1 MTCHGTDVTGASSP
15 PLTSSSSSRLRAAEP
30 LTQPLR
36 GDVTVT
42 SPRRPWPA
50 GPWRPRPQR
59 RSRAVTMRGRRS
71 SDDVTIAAGADVTA
85 ARRDVTVMAPAACWR
100 RRSVSLMASSIG
112 NVAAS
117 STIARSLRRFTRP
130 VCGDRSDCCRRHSDG
145 VSTAA
150 AVAARHLF
158 HVGRAFTPRTKSTR
172 RRSLDQN
179 SDTAARATPH
189 YPSTSLSI
197 YLPSPFLSAGPLAA
211 ASSADCSLCSPR
223 LLHRHPSTSRQAHH
237 RQWTHTRAR
246 GRGPNGHTGV
256 DTAEHWTGR
265 PVGGGRQA
273 QSIARAQQT
282 RPINELTGGAGRH
295 CSSSSSRGRRQQETS
310 SHDTAGGY
318 TRTDAQ
324 HWQQRVQL
332 NAIYKRR
339 VYTAC
344 IRYTANTT
352 QRSGV
357 MHSALHPSGVA

>member
-117 STIARSLRRFTRP
+117 STIARSLRRFNRP
-130 VCGDRSDCCRRHSDG
+130 VRGDRSDCCRRHSDG

-197 YLPSPFLSAGPLAA
+197 YLPSPVLRAGPLAA

-223 LLHRHPSTSRQAHH
+223 LLHRHPSSVQAGPPPTVD
-237 RQWTHTRAR
+237 THTRAR
-246 GRGPNGHTGV
+246 ARTEWPHWSGHSGALDRPVSRRWTAG
-256 DTAEHWTGR
+256 AEHR
-265 PVGGGRQA
+265 
-273 QSIARAQQT
+273 SAQQT
-282 RPINELTGGAGRH
+282 RPINELTGGAGRD
-295 CSSSSSRGRRQQETS
+295 CSSSSRGRRQ
-310 SHDTAGGY
+310 
-318 TRTDAQ
+318 
-324 HWQQRVQL
+324 
-332 NAIYKRR
+332 
-339 VYTAC
+339 
-344 IRYTANTT
+344 
-352 QRSGV
+352 
-357 MHSALHPSGVA
+357 

>member
-117 STIARSLRRFTRP
+117 STIVQRAIAPAVHSASPWRSVRLLPPTQRRRFHCGGGGRPPSFPRRTRIYTTH
-130 VCGDRSDCCRRHSDG
+130 GEYS
-145 VSTAA
+145 A
-150 AVAARHLF
+150 AVFRSEFRH
-158 HVGRAFTPRTKSTR
+158 RRPRHTALPIYISLHLSAVAVPSRRSTR
-172 RRSLDQN
+172 CSIVSRLQSLQPA
-179 SDTAARATPH
+179 SASSTPVQ
-189 YPSTSLSI
+189 
-197 YLPSPFLSAGPLAA
+197 AGPPPTV
-211 ASSADCSLCSPR
+211 D
-223 LLHRHPSTSRQAHH
+223 
-237 RQWTHTRAR
+237 THTRAR

-256 DTAEHWTGR
+256 DTAAHWTGR
-265 PVGGGRQA
+265 RVGGGRQA

-295 CSSSSSRGRRQQETS
+295 CSSSSMGRRQQETS

-318 TRTDAQ
+318 TRTCSTA
-324 HWQQRVQL
+324 WQQRVQL
-332 NAIYKRR
+332 NAIHKCR